1 MKTISIEFTDE
12 AYELVEKTAKDE
24 YLNTPEKL
32 VEFLMMRNLN
42 AIIHSKDKITIE
54 PEALDLSQIMNQIK
68 DNFGTFITPPPPTP
82 APQTE

>member
-12 AYELVEKTAKDE
+12 AYELVEKTAKEE
-24 YLNTPEKL
+24 YMNTPEKL

-42 AIIHSKDKITIE
+42 ALIHFKDDKE
-54 PEALDLSQIMNQIK
+54 PEALDM
-68 DNFGTFITPPPPTP
+68 GVITNSMKSFFDQFSTPTPTPP